1 MPSETPAEIKEQI
14 DKGISILK
22 KGGIIAF
29 PTDTIYG
36 LGACFDDIA
45 AIERI
50 YWVKQRRDDKG
61 LPLLV
66 ADRQQML
73 MVAVSLPPLAEKLL
87 NSFNTGTLT
96 LVLKKAAV
104 VPDIVTGG
112 SDTVAVRITAHPV
125 ARALLKGLGKPIVAT
140 SVNVSGQPSAL
151 TAEKVRRQLG
161 AKIDLI
167 IGGGSG
173 GGVESTI
180 IDVNTDIPVILRRG
194 VIAEEEILEAAQSRM
209 KGQ

>member
-1 MPSETPAEIKEQI
+1 MPSEMPVEIKEQI

-50 YWVKQRRDDKG
+50 YRVKQRQDDKG

-151 TAEKVRRQLG
+151 TTEEVRRQLG

-173 GGVESTI
+173 GGIESTI
-180 IDVNTDIPVILRRG
+180 IDVSADIPVILRRG
-194 VIAEEEILEAAQSRM
+194 VVAEEEILEAAQRTE
-209 KGQ
+209 

>member
-1 MPSETPAEIKEQI
+1 MPSEMPVEIKEQI

-50 YWVKQRRDDKG
+50 YRVKQRQDDKG

-151 TAEKVRRQLG
+151 TTEEVRRQLG

-180 IDVNTDIPVILRRG
+180 IDVSADIPVILRRG
-194 VIAEEEILEAAQSRM
+194 VVAEEEILEAAQRTE
-209 KGQ
+209 

>member
-73 MVAVSLPPLAEKLL
+73 LVAASLPPLAEKLL

>member
-1 MPSETPAEIKEQI
+1 MPSEMPVEIKEQI

-50 YWVKQRRDDKG
+50 YRVKQRQDDKG